1 VILKF
6 ASISQEGFSPQLKSK
21 PNQDSH
27 TEILNFGGS
36 DEKAFFG
43 VFDGHGPHGHVVSQ
57 FVSNRLPAL
66 YLEEED
72 LNESDQQSVLECMTS
87 AFVNTNR
94 ELVADPEIKDA
105 QSGSTGFACLV
116 IGRTLYSC
124 NVGDSRGVLAQQC
137 GEQFYAL
144 PLSFDHKPDRPD
156 EKRRIVAAGGRV
168 HPRKGLAG
176 DIGPPRVWLGDYD
189 APGLAVSRSFGD
201 TVASSVGV
209 IAEPEI
215 WVRRVRDYDSF
226 IVLASDG
233 VWEFLSAQDAVD
245 IVAAA
250 PTPEEGCAAL
260 VKAATEEWA
269 KEEPSRDDITVTVVC
284 FR

>member
-1 VILKF
+1 MRISVPSL
-6 ASISQEGFSPQLKSK
+6 ASLT
-21 PNQDSH
+21 D
-27 TEILNFGGS
+27 T
-36 DEKAFFG
+36 
-43 VFDGHGPHGHVVSQ
+43 GPHGHVVSQ
-57 FVSNRLPAL
+57 FVSNRVPAL
-66 YLEEED
+66 YLEQDEVNEE
-72 LNESDQQSVLECMTS
+72 DQQSVMEAMTD
-87 AFVNTNR
+87 AFVAANR
-94 ELVADPEIKDA
+94 ELIADPEIKDA
-105 QSGSTGFACLV
+105 QSGSTGFVCLI

-137 GEQFYAL
+137 GDQYFAL

-168 HPRKGLAG
+168 HPRRGLAG
-176 DIGPPRVWLGDYD
+176 DIGPPRVWLGEYD

-201 TVASSVGV
+201 SLASSVGV

-215 WVRRVRDYDSF
+215 WVRRIRDYDAF
-226 IVLASDG
+226 VILASDG
-233 VWEFLSAQDAVD
+233 VWEFLSPQDAVD

-250 PTPEEGCAAL
+250 ESAEAGCQAL

-269 KEEPSRDDITVTVVC
+269 KEEPSRDDITVVVVY